1 MAGRIPSPF
10 IDAVLARTDIIELI
24 GTRVPLRKAGKDHK
38 ACCPFHEER
47 TPSFTVSATKQFYHC
62 FGCGAHGTAITFLME
77 YERLGFVEAVT
88 ELARRAGLDL
98 PEEGAPVRPAGP
110 DLRPVLA
117 DASRYFQEAL
127 RRHPAAGR
135 AHDYL
140 KGRGVTG
147 SIAKTFHLGY
157 APAAWD
163 GLASALSQYDGKTLE
178 RAGLVIARDQGGYYD
193 RFRDRIMFPIED
205 LQGRVIGFGGRV
217 LDRGEPK
224 YLNSPET
231 VLFHKGRELYG
242 LPQAVKA
249 IERERRVV
257 VVEGYMDVIALAQH
271 GITHT
276 VATLGTAT
284 TREHLERLFRLCPE
298 VVFCFDGD
306 RAGRDAA
313 WRALEQ
319 ALSVLRDGRQV
330 TFLFLPE
337 GEDPDTL
344 VRREGLEGFGQR
356 LRRAMELRQFF
367 FDTLSRQVDLTR
379 DDGRAR
385 LFELAK
391 PLLSKLP
398 GGALHEIMMTRLAE
412 LTGLAGDRVR
422 ALAPAPSPLPA
433 HPGRGFRAGFSPKGS
448 PSLVRQA
455 IALLLQA
462 PALIGE
468 VGELPAFDRP
478 GMDVLAALVTLLK
491 TTPGLSTAAVVER
504 FGETEHYQAL
514 ARLAAWEYPALVAD
528 QAQELRAIMDRLSE
542 QARKESTQNRYKELI
557 RKGNLSESEQEELA
571 RLAAYRR
578 TGAPDVSR

>member
-10 IDAVLARTDIIELI
+10 IDAVLARTDIVELV

-47 TPSFTVSATKQFYHC
+47 TPSFTVSADKQFYHC

-88 ELARRAGLDL
+88 ELARRAGLDM
-98 PEEGAPVRPAGP
+98 PEDGAPLRPAGP
-110 DLRPVLA
+110 DLRPVLV

-127 RRHPAAGR
+127 RHHPTAAR

-147 SIAKTFHLGY
+147 AIAKTFHLGY

-163 GLASALSQYDGKTLE
+163 GLLGALSQYDGKTLE
-178 RAGLVIARDQGGYYD
+178 QAGLVIARDQGGYYD
-193 RFRDRIMFPIED
+193 RFRDRVMFPIED

-242 LPQAVKA
+242 LPQAVKT
-249 IERERRVV
+249 IETEKRAV

-271 GITHT
+271 GITHA

-344 VRREGLEGFGQR
+344 VRREGPEGFRQR
-356 LRRAMELRQFF
+356 LHRAVELRQFF

-391 PLLSKLP
+391 PFLSKLP
-398 GGALHEIMMTRLAE
+398 QGALHEIMMTRLAE

-422 ALAPAPSPLPA
+422 ALVPPPPPSPA
-433 HPGRGFRAGFSPKGS
+433 RPGRGPRGGFSPKGS

-468 VGELPAFDRP
+468 IGELPACDRP
-478 GMDVLAALVTLLK
+478 GMDVLVALVAILK
-491 TTPGLSTAAVVER
+491 ETPGLSTAAVVER
-504 FGETEHYQAL
+504 FGGTEHHQAL
-514 ARLAAWEYPALVAD
+514 LRLAAWEYPALVAD
-528 QAQELRAIMDRLSE
+528 QALQLREIMDRLSE
-542 QARKESTQNRYKELI
+542 QTQRESAQKRYRFLI
-557 RKGNLSESEQEELA
+557 KKGNLSASEQEELD
-571 RLAAYRR
+571 RLAVHRR
-578 TGAPDVSR
+578 TGAPDISQ